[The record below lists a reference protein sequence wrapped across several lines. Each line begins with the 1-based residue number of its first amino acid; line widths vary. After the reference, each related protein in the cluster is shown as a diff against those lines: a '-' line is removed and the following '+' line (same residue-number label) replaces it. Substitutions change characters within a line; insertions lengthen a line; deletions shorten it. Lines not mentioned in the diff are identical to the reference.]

1 VMKVLVNDK
10 EHLLEASSMTITE
23 LLEKLNIPSIGLVA
37 DLDGQIINNAEL
49 SSKNI
54 SDGSK
59 IELIRIVGGG

>member
-1 VMKVLVNDK
+1 MKVLVNDK

>member
-1 VMKVLVNDK
+1 MKVLVNDK
-10 EHLLEASSMTITE
+10 EHVLEASSMTITE